1 MSKAKALEA
10 VQVFAPGEVNRLANL
25 KKAQIAAEA
34 ERLAVGSGWLP
45 VMFRSPEP
53 PIDGEAAQDAQA
65 DNDAAGAELEDAE
78 EAQAVV

>member
-1 MSKAKALEA
+1 M
-10 VQVFAPGEVNRLANL
+10 
-25 KKAQIAAEA
+25 
-34 ERLAVGSGWLP
+34 P

>member
-1 MSKAKALEA
+1 MANAIFGGCPTPAEALE
-10 VQVFAPGEVNRLANL
+10 VENDSPSELVL
-25 KKAQIAAEA
+25 AEA

>member
-1 MSKAKALEA
+1 MPRMEAALRA
-10 VQVFAPGEVNRLANL
+10 LL
-25 KKAQIAAEA
+25 YT
-34 ERLAVGSGWLP
+34 GSQLMP